1 MVYKTIYK
9 FVWILPIIFALHN
22 MEEYL
27 FLPLMREVLD
37 NKVGKGF
44 YEPNVFLIAIV
55 LLTVFVTII
64 VILYYFY
71 KTRLLERLIMLA
83 LAIIFAN
90 GIMHT
95 ISSIIF
101 LKYMPGVV
109 TSVLLILPYSIW
121 MISLLKIR
129 EGLQLKKGL
138 LFFIIS
144 WILMY
149 PIIVLSLLT
158 AKGISALF

>member
-9 FVWILPIIFALHN
+9 FVWILPIIFTLHN

-158 AKGISALF
+158 AKGISALL